1 MLIGKYKYSI
11 DSKNRLCIP
20 HKFRENLG
28 TRCVFSKDLTYKCL
42 NLYSMEQWDKYC
54 EKIERLPTI
63 EMEEIRMLVYSN
75 SDEAEI
81 DSQGRI
87 ILNKQLCED
96 IGLTDVKEAMIVGI
110 FNHAQIWNVSEW
122 EIFGEELNADNKRKA
137 VKDELRK
144 IGF

>member
-42 NLYSMEQWDKYC
+42 NLYSMEQWEKYC

-110 FNHAQIWNVSEW
+110 FTRAQIWNISEW
-122 EIFGEELNADNKRKA
+122 EIFGEELNAGNKRKA